1 MTYPNLLSVF
11 KDYLQVSSD
20 IRSQLAQRKADIDA
34 LSETQIS
41 RADIVKSRAQF
52 VAQAMGAEV
61 KEAVLTDAEAQ
72 IETPSYRFITETIWE
87 LEDSVASEFAPYL
100 DADTTMSAH
109 LDQEQANLLEQVLDP
124 AGLYQA
130 KRNEAFLC
138 LATGISRLSKAQRR
152 YFTPIYD
159 GFKKQISILNSA
171 AAAAE
176 NPNSPKPKNE
186 VHAMQEL
193 NRDETHDQIVDAI
206 SRLQETLIAT
216 SQGSKPQSITTGFD
230 RSLDDLQYSILG
242 IPGLGTEAASTMST
256 QSLVDGLVSGLN
268 HTVEIEKTGD
278 GRKLTFNPVKQKFLS
293 PDSHGAYGAI
303 AIIADEVQQLSK
315 RYRVLIA
322 DLAELDC
329 VCDPENLKD
338 ILRELDD
345 AFGDLI
351 NDASQPTGI
360 SALRFQA
367 IYQRIFDLRAEYQDA
382 LGIDVDESVTKKSGA
397 SKAKPS
403 ATDTG
408 LLVMDRND
416 GIIEALRAIEA
427 RLYDLLG
434 QENTANGQI
443 FARLVQTTDAIIPAV
458 HEVRSALMR
467 AGVSRE
473 DQRATFGQ
481 VDQHASDVSQTLEWI
496 ERDTEKWRLAMRTTK
511 FGMRDLNW
519 VTKALTQQSAALR
532 SFIGE
537 NSALTKSVTD
547 NRFALGRRQLNE
559 LVALLDQAHE
569 FATHLNNRP
578 AQ

>member
-1 MTYPNLLSVF
+1 
-11 KDYLQVSSD
+11 
-20 IRSQLAQRKADIDA
+20 
-34 LSETQIS
+34 
-41 RADIVKSRAQF
+41 
-52 VAQAMGAEV
+52 
-61 KEAVLTDAEAQ
+61 
-72 IETPSYRFITETIWE
+72 
-87 LEDSVASEFAPYL
+87 
-100 DADTTMSAH
+100 
-109 LDQEQANLLEQVLDP
+109 
-124 AGLYQA
+124 
-130 KRNEAFLC
+130 
-138 LATGISRLSKAQRR
+138 
-152 YFTPIYD
+152 
-159 GFKKQISILNSA
+159 
-171 AAAAE
+171 
-176 NPNSPKPKNE
+176 
-186 VHAMQEL
+186 
-193 NRDETHDQIVDAI
+193 
-206 SRLQETLIAT
+206 
-216 SQGSKPQSITTGFD
+216 
-230 RSLDDLQYSILG
+230 
-242 IPGLGTEAASTMST
+242 MST
-256 QSLVDGLVSGLN
+256 QSLVDGLISGLN

-278 GRKLTFNPVKQKFLS
+278 ARKLTFNPVKQKFLS

-351 NDASQPTGI
+351 HDASQPTGI
-360 SALRFQA
+360 STLRFQA
-367 IYQRIFDLRAEYQDA
+367 IYQRIYDLRAEYQDA
-382 LGIDVDESVTKKSGA
+382 LGIDVNERGTKKSVT
-397 SKAKPS
+397 SKGKPS
-403 ATDTG
+403 TTDTG

-427 RLYDLLG
+427 RLYELLG
-434 QENTANGQI
+434 QENAANGQV

-519 VTKALTQQSAALR
+519 VIKALNQQSVALR
-532 SFIGE
+532 SFTGE

-559 LVALLDQAHE
+559 LIALLDQAHE
-569 FATHLNNRP
+569 FATHLNTRP